1 MVPDTEGFPEEC
13 GCRVRVSIMP
23 ASILNRLIARMHM
36 VLGALG
42 TTILIVCITASL
54 SGCLYFS
61 TEYQITYGLNHYEIG
76 LYDLAIPPLVTAAK
90 SLEGKTPP
98 DPRLVEVFIALGTM
112 AMSKE
117 HKDLAVDFFP
127 TALKVAEALNPTDSK
142 RLRNALVNLGMF
154 YAENERPR
162 EAIPLLKRAATIS
175 IGLDEQVYYAMDLD
189 NIGFAHQRLGEYA
202 EASEYSLKALAVI
215 EHVATGKYIARTKGV
230 IFHNLASA
238 YVELSRYV
246 EAEAN
251 LKRSLALLQSA
262 PAEVEPWRLEMT
274 RKSYADFLHRT
285 GRLKEAEI
293 KGPKSRGE
301 ASIKTPA
308 LQQQLPAGG
317 AAPHRSS

>member
-23 ASILNRLIARMHM
+23 ASILNRLIARMPR
-36 VLGALG
+36 VPGALG
-42 TTILIVCITASL
+42 STILIVCITASL

-61 TEYQITYGLNHYEIG
+61 TEYQITYGLNHYEMG

-98 DPRLVEVFIALGTM
+98 DSRLVEVFIALGTM
-112 AMSKE
+112 AMRTE

-127 TALKVAEALNPTDSK
+127 KALKVAEALNPADSR

-175 IGLDEQVYYAMDLD
+175 IGLDGQVYYAIDLD

-202 EASEYSLKALAVI
+202 EASEYSLKALDVI
-215 EHVATGKYIARTKGV
+215 EHVTTGNYIARTKGV
-230 IFHNLASA
+230 ILHNLASA
-238 YVELSRYV
+238 FVELNRYV

-251 LKRSLALLQSA
+251 FKKSLAVLQSA

-274 RKSYADFLHRT
+274 KKSYADFLHRI
-285 GRLKEAEI
+285 GRLKEAEEI
-293 KGPKSRGE
+293 GAQPKGE
-301 ASIKTPA
+301 ANIKVPA
-308 LQQQLPAGG
+308 LQEQLPASE
-317 AAPHRSS
+317 AASRHPS